1 MRTRGFAR
9 SFEFFMEELRAKVR
23 KAGGGWTKLK
33 AGLDACVEPVRS
45 EVGAFLILLVALVCG
60 AECYNYAFYD
70 GIGKASLI
78 TLVQMPFFVAVSYVF
93 AVLSYFVR
101 SWGRWA
107 RVLPNVL
114 LAFYVVLTIAECYLC
129 LFMESGITPSML
141 TFLLQTNPG
150 ETMGFFQAFVV
161 NKGFFMFV
169 VAVMMASAFVW
180 VVVFLTSDYLRSSR
194 IFGYCVFGM
203 FLLSVALLML
213 VPYPSTAVSRTVGS
227 VFKFGKAAEAQRHIS
242 QDTGIIGIDI
252 ESPVVLVV
260 IGEAFSKHHSSLYG
274 YEKQTNPMLQA
285 YVDAGN
291 LFLFRDVMS
300 PYNKTHLMIR
310 TLLSMHS
317 VDSQNPW
324 EDYPIWCQI
333 FKEAGYHVSFVSNQG
348 MEVPRQCFDYCNS
361 RSQGYDEELL
371 KELVII
377 DSLADGR
384 NNLAVLQLKGQ
395 HIYATNNFPHE
406 GFTYFYP
413 ADYDS
418 SPVDL
423 DARQVQELADYDNAT
438 RYNDYVVA
446 HMMDYFSDRE
456 SIVVYLSDHGEEV
469 YDYRPFLG
477 RTHKEVPTQLEIR
490 YQYEIPFMIYMS
502 DIYKSRH
509 PDVVRRVEDAT
520 GRRFMSDDLPHLLL
534 GVSGI
539 ETVWYDSR
547 RDLLSPDFNVD
558 RKRVF
563 GY

>member
-9 SFEFFMEELRAKVR
+9 SFEFFMKI
-23 KAGGGWTKLK
+23 GWTKLK

-45 EVGAFLILLVALVCG
+45 EMGAFLILLVALVCG

-70 GIGKASLI
+70 GIAEASLV
-78 TLVQMPFFVAVSYVF
+78 TFMQLPFFVAVSYVF

-141 TFLLQTNPG
+141 TFLVQTNPG
-150 ETMGFFQAFVV
+150 ETRGFFQAFVV
-161 NKGFFMFV
+161 NKGFFMFI
-169 VAVMMASAFVW
+169 VAVIMMSAAVW
-180 VVVFLTSDYLRSSR
+180 VTVFLTVDFLRESR
-194 IFGYCVFGM
+194 VFCYGVFGI
-203 FLLSVALLML
+203 FLLSAGLLLL
-213 VPYPSTAVSRTVGS
+213 VPYPSTAVSRTMGS
-227 VFKFGKAAEAQRHIS
+227 VFKFGKAVQVQKHIC
-242 QDTGIIGIDI
+242 QDAGILGVDV
-252 ESPVVLVV
+252 ETPEVVVI

-274 YEKQTNPMLQA
+274 YGKQTNPMLQS

-291 LFLFRDVMS
+291 LFLFQDVIS

-317 VDSQNPW
+317 VDSKAAW

-333 FKEAGYHVSFVSNQG
+333 FKEAGYNVSFVSNQG
-348 MEVPRQCFDYCNS
+348 MEVPHHAFDYCNS
-361 RSQGYDEELL
+361 RSYGYDEDLID
-371 KELVII
+371 ELVII
-377 DSLADGR
+377 DDLADGR

-395 HIYATNNFPHE
+395 HIYSTNNFPHE
-406 GFTYFYP
+406 RFTYFYP
-413 ADYDS
+413 ADYAVS
-418 SPVDL
+418 HADL
-423 DARQVQELADYDNAT
+423 DARQMQELADYDNAT
-438 RYNDYVVA
+438 RYNDYAVA
-446 HMMDYFSDRE
+446 RLMDYFSDRE
-456 SIVVYLSDHGEEV
+456 AFVVYLSDHGEEV

-477 RTHKEVPTQLEIR
+477 RTHKEVPTQLEIK

-520 GRRFMSDDLPHLLL
+520 DRRFMSDDLPHLLL

-539 ETVWYDSR
+539 ETVWYDSK
-547 RDLLSPDFNVD
+547 RDLLSPGFNVD